1 MLNQELLE
9 EAKAAYDSGN
19 YAGALRGYY
28 NCLKQQ
34 QGAFEPG
41 EAGLVYHMLGNC
53 LVKMRSYSDACKAYE
68 KALLDTSYENLT
80 AVHSNY
86 GLALTSLGEYRKAI
100 EQFETVLKDPTYKTP
115 YKTYS
120 GLGNAY
126 MQLGDFASAGTA
138 YRNAA
143 VDDRNPAPVKAL
155 LNLGVCFMGLNRP
168 ADAIETYKAIF
179 EFNPDHETLSKT
191 YANMGQAYV
200 AQNMMPQAVEA
211 FENAL
216 RDQTYQLSDAAQAD
230 YLKATAATTRRDDS
244 GIDVLGDGV
253 SGMGYGA
260 PAGRRETGYEEEPF
274 ASDAVY
280 GDGIPSADDT
290 GFFTLPDDGPD
301 DLSVLLQQNNL
312 KKPHRRGKVVLI
324 IVIIILALLI
334 AAGVLFWQ
342 GFGWPTQESVIQ
354 TMLEKNAAGE
364 DVSDCW
370 ITVSDEEEAVKIEKI
385 MNSVAPSTNYTIDY
399 LDKGMMESEAI
410 VTVALPEGGT
420 VRYNVSLARDFSGP
434 ISWIGWKINGIEFAF
449 PSAQDEMATASTS
462 AGADEPMEGQADQAA
477 TDQTATDQ
485 AATGQAATDQAA
497 AEQPAADQAATDQA
511 ATDQAA
517 AEQPAAEQPAA
528 EEQPAE
534 GEAA

>member
-1 MLNQELLE
+1 M
-9 EAKAAYDSGN
+9 
-19 YAGALRGYY
+19 
-28 NCLKQQ
+28 
-34 QGAFEPG
+34 FEPG
-41 EAGLVYHMLGNC
+41 EAGLIYHMLGNC
-53 LVKMRSYSDACKAYE
+53 LVKMRSFTDACKAYE
-68 KALLDTSYENLT
+68 KALLDTSYDNLT

-179 EFNPDHETLSKT
+179 EFNPDRETLCKT

-200 AQNMMPQAVEA
+200 AQNLMPQAVEA

-216 RDQTYQLSDAAQAD
+216 RDESYELSDAAQAD
-230 YLKATAATTRRDDS
+230 YLKATAATARHDDS
-244 GIDVLGDGV
+244 GIDMIGHSDIPMTFDPAVDEQPYG
-253 SGMGYGA
+253 GA
-260 PAGRRETGYEEEPF
+260 PDETPF

-290 GFFTLPDDGPD
+290 GFFTLPEDGPD

-312 KKPHRRGKVVLI
+312 KKPRRKGKVVLV
-324 IVIIILALLI
+324 IVIIILALLV

-342 GFGWPTQESVIQ
+342 GFGFPSQETTIQ
-354 TMLEKNAAGE
+354 SMFEKNAAGE

-370 ITVSDEEEAVKIEKI
+370 IAVSDDEEAAKIAKI
-385 MNSVAPSTNYTIDY
+385 MNSVAPTSNISIDY
-399 LDKGMMESEAI
+399 LEKGMMESDAI
-410 VTVALPEGGT
+410 VTATLPEGGT
-420 VRYNVSLARDFSGP
+420 VRYDISLARDFSSP
-434 ISWIGWKINGIEFAF
+434 ISWIGWKVNGIEFAF
-449 PSAQDEMATASTS
+449 PSMQDDMAAASTS
-462 AGADEPMEGQADQAA
+462 AGADQPMEQQGDE
-477 TDQTATDQ
+477 
-485 AATGQAATDQAA
+485 AA
-497 AEQPAADQAATDQA
+497 AQAPAET
-511 ATDQAA
+511 
-517 AEQPAAEQPAA
+517 PAAEQPAEA
-528 EEQPAE
+528 PAAEQPAE
-534 GEAA
+534 AEAPAEQPAEAAPAA